1 MVIDYLQSIYRNE
14 MQPKQLRGDRYLRLY
29 LPPPHPYHAPPLIH
43 SFPSI
48 SNLFYTTTSFLDK
61 ME

>member
-29 LPPPHPYHAPPLIH
+29 LSPPHPYHAPPHSLIPFH
-43 SFPSI
+43 
-48 SNLFYTTTSFLDK
+48 K
-61 ME
+61 